1 MIFLPRDQVKT
12 FHFTDRFYD
21 DASKT
26 AHLRYAFNGG
36 AMTFEE
42 TLVFENAPDLTDAKR
57 REALDLCLRL
67 LHFAAGVSYYK
78 LYIPDE
84 IRLDN
89 DEMTQAEA
97 EFFDLFYMSGL
108 GEFSFRNNVAPHIA
122 FPHSDAARARKADVR
137 LKKGIVVPVGGGK
150 DSIVSIE
157 SLKSVGFSPVLF
169 SVGLPRPIRETVELS
184 GLPSVLVRRK
194 ISPDLIAANENAAGA
209 LNGHV
214 PVTGVIAFI
223 LMCAAVLYDF
233 TDAALSN
240 ERSANVGNTEKD
252 GRVVNHQ
259 WSKSIEFERA
269 FRTLTQ
275 TVLPDFRYFSLLRPL
290 SELAIASLFSKIGK
304 YDAVF
309 TSCNKAFKLDERK
322 RLDRWCADCDKC
334 RFVFLALA
342 PFMER
347 DRLIGVFGC
356 DMLDDASQIAGY
368 RQLLGLEAFKPFEC
382 VGEIDESALALM
394 VLSDRDEWKN
404 DAVVAALSPAVTAK
418 YGNKKDFL
426 IEKVFSLSD
435 NHLIPEEYDNVVKFF
450 NQQTRDG
457 MGLWRR
463 GSRG

>member
-1 MIFLPRDQVKT
+1 MIFLPREQVKS

-21 DASKT
+21 EATKT
-26 AHLRYAFNGG
+26 AHLRYAFNDG

-42 TLVFENAPDLTDAKR
+42 TVAFENAPVLTDGKR

-89 DEMTQAEA
+89 DEMTRAEA
-97 EFFDLFYMSGL
+97 AFFDLFYSAGL
-108 GEFSFRNNVAPHIA
+108 GEFSFRNNVAPRIS
-122 FPHSDAARARKADVR
+122 FPRSDAARAKTADVR
-137 LKKGIVVPVGGGK
+137 LKKGTVVPVGGGK

-157 SLKSVGFSPVLF
+157 SLKSAGFSPVLF
-169 SVGLPRPIRETVELS
+169 SVGLPRPIRETMETS
-184 GLPSVLVRRK
+184 GLPSVLVRRR
-194 ISPDLIAANENAAGA
+194 ISPDLIAANEQARGA

-233 TDAALSN
+233 TDAVLSN

-269 FRTLTQ
+269 FRALTR

-342 PFMER
+342 PFMEKN
-347 DRLIGVFGC
+347 RLVRVFGT
-356 DMLDDASQIAGY
+356 DMLNDPAQIAGY
-368 RQLLGLEAFKPFEC
+368 RQLLGLDAFKPFEC
-382 VGEIDESALALM
+382 VGEIEESALALM
-394 VLSDRDEWKN
+394 ALSDRAEWKN
-404 DAVVAALSPAVTAK
+404 DAAVAALSPAVTAK

-435 NHLIPEEYDNVVKFF
+435 NHLIPEEYDDVVKFF
-450 NQQTRDG
+450 DQQTRHG

-463 GSRG
+463 GTGG

>member
-1 MIFLPRDQVKT
+1 MIFLPREQVKS

-21 DASKT
+21 EATKT
-26 AHLRYAFNGG
+26 AHLRYAFNDG

-42 TLVFENAPDLTDAKR
+42 TITFENAPVLTDGKR

-84 IRLDN
+84 IKLDN
-89 DEMTQAEA
+89 DEMTRAEA
-97 EFFDLFYMSGL
+97 AFFDLFYSAGL
-108 GEFSFRNNVAPHIA
+108 GEFSFRNNVAPRIS
-122 FPHSDAARARKADVR
+122 FPRSDAARAKTADVR
-137 LKKGIVVPVGGGK
+137 LKKGTVVPVGGGK

-157 SLKSVGFSPVLF
+157 SLKSAGFSPVLF
-169 SVGLPRPIRETVELS
+169 SVGLPRPIRETMETS
-184 GLPSVLVRRK
+184 GLPSVLVRRR
-194 ISPDLIAANENAAGA
+194 ISPDLIAANEQARGA

-233 TDAALSN
+233 TDAVLSN

-269 FRTLTQ
+269 FRALTR

-342 PFMER
+342 PFMEK
-347 DRLIGVFGC
+347 DRLVRVFGT
-356 DMLDDASQIAGY
+356 DMLNDPAQIAGY
-368 RQLLGLEAFKPFEC
+368 RQLLGLDAFKPFEC
-382 VGEIDESALALM
+382 VGEIEESALALM
-394 VLSDRDEWKN
+394 ALSDRAEWKN
-404 DAVVAALSPAVTAK
+404 DAAVAALSPAVTAK

-435 NHLIPEEYDNVVKFF
+435 NHLIPEEYDDVVKFF
-450 NQQTRDG
+450 DQQTRHG

-463 GSRG
+463 GTGG

>member
-1 MIFLPRDQVKT
+1 MIFLPREQVKS

-21 DASKT
+21 EATKT
-26 AHLRYAFNGG
+26 AHLRYAFNDG

-42 TLVFENAPDLTDAKR
+42 TVAFENAPVLTDGKR

-89 DEMTQAEA
+89 DEMTRAEA
-97 EFFDLFYMSGL
+97 AFFDLFYSAGL
-108 GEFSFRNNVAPHIA
+108 GEFSFRNNVAPRIS
-122 FPHSDAARARKADVR
+122 FPRSDAARAKTADVW
-137 LKKGIVVPVGGGK
+137 LKKGTVVPVGGGK

-157 SLKSVGFSPVLF
+157 SLKSAGFSPVLF
-169 SVGLPRPIRETVELS
+169 SVGLPRPIRETMETS
-184 GLPSVLVRRK
+184 GLPSVLVRRR
-194 ISPDLIAANENAAGA
+194 ISPDLIAANEQARGA

-233 TDAALSN
+233 TDAVLSN

-269 FRTLTQ
+269 FRALTR

-342 PFMER
+342 PFMEK
-347 DRLIGVFGC
+347 DRLVRVFGT
-356 DMLDDASQIAGY
+356 DMLNDPAQIAGY
-368 RQLLGLEAFKPFEC
+368 RQLLGLDAFKPFEC
-382 VGEIDESALALM
+382 VGEIEESALALM
-394 VLSDRDEWKN
+394 ALSDRAEWKN
-404 DAVVAALSPAVTAK
+404 DAAVAALSPAVTAK

-435 NHLIPEEYDNVVKFF
+435 NHLIPEEYDDVVKFF
-450 NQQTRDG
+450 DQQTRHG

-463 GSRG
+463 GTGG

>member
-1 MIFLPRDQVKT
+1 MIFLPREQVKS

-21 DASKT
+21 EATKT
-26 AHLRYAFNGG
+26 AHLRYAFNDG

-42 TLVFENAPDLTDAKR
+42 TITFENAPVLTDGKR

-84 IRLDN
+84 IKLDN
-89 DEMTQAEA
+89 DEMTRAEA
-97 EFFDLFYMSGL
+97 AFFDLFYSAGL
-108 GEFSFRNNVAPHIA
+108 GEFSFRNNVAPRIS
-122 FPHSDAARARKADVR
+122 FPRSDAARAKTADVR
-137 LKKGIVVPVGGGK
+137 LKKGTVVPVGGGK

-157 SLKSVGFSPVLF
+157 SLKSAGFSPVLF
-169 SVGLPRPIRETVELS
+169 SVGLPRPIRETMETS
-184 GLPSVLVRRK
+184 GLSSVLVRRR
-194 ISPDLIAANENAAGA
+194 ISPDLIAANEQARGA

-233 TDAALSN
+233 TDAVLSN

-269 FRTLTQ
+269 FRALTR

-290 SELAIASLFSKIGK
+290 SELAIAFLFSKIGK

-342 PFMER
+342 PFMEK
-347 DRLIGVFGC
+347 DRLVRVFGT
-356 DMLDDASQIAGY
+356 DMLNDPAQIAGY
-368 RQLLGLEAFKPFEC
+368 RQLLGLDAFKPFEC
-382 VGEIDESALALM
+382 VGEIEESALALM
-394 VLSDRDEWKN
+394 ALSDRAEWKN
-404 DAVVAALSPAVTAK
+404 DAAVAALSPAVTAK

-435 NHLIPEEYDNVVKFF
+435 NHLIPEEYDDVVKFF
-450 NQQTRDG
+450 DQQTRHG

-463 GSRG
+463 GTGG

>member
-1 MIFLPRDQVKT
+1 MIFLPREQVKS

-21 DASKT
+21 EATKT
-26 AHLRYAFNGG
+26 AHLRYAFNDG

-42 TLVFENAPDLTDAKR
+42 TVAFENAPVLTDGKR

-89 DEMTQAEA
+89 DEMTRAEA
-97 EFFDLFYMSGL
+97 AFFDLFYSAGL
-108 GEFSFRNNVAPHIA
+108 GEFSFRNNVAPRIS
-122 FPHSDAARARKADVR
+122 FPRSNAARAKTADVR
-137 LKKGIVVPVGGGK
+137 LKKGTVVPVGGGK

-157 SLKSVGFSPVLF
+157 SLKSAGFSPVLF
-169 SVGLPRPIRETVELS
+169 SVGLPRPIRETMETS
-184 GLPSVLVRRK
+184 GLPSVLVRRR
-194 ISPDLIAANENAAGA
+194 ISPDLIAANEQARGA

-233 TDAALSN
+233 TDAVLSN

-269 FRTLTQ
+269 FRALTR

-342 PFMER
+342 PFMEK
-347 DRLIGVFGC
+347 DRLVRVFGT
-356 DMLDDASQIAGY
+356 DMLNDPAQIAGY
-368 RQLLGLEAFKPFEC
+368 RQLLGLDAFKPFEC
-382 VGEIDESALALM
+382 VGEIEESALALM
-394 VLSDRDEWKN
+394 ALSDRAEWKN
-404 DAVVAALSPAVTAK
+404 DAAVAALSPAVTAK

-435 NHLIPEEYDNVVKFF
+435 NHLIPEEYDDVVKFF
-450 NQQTRDG
+450 DQQTRHG

-463 GSRG
+463 GTGG

>member
-1 MIFLPRDQVKT
+1 MIFLPREQVKS

-21 DASKT
+21 EATKT
-26 AHLRYAFNGG
+26 AHLRYAFNDG

-42 TLVFENAPDLTDAKR
+42 TVAFENAPVLTDGKR

-89 DEMTQAEA
+89 DEMTRAEA
-97 EFFDLFYMSGL
+97 AFFDLFYSAGL
-108 GEFSFRNNVAPHIA
+108 GEFSFRNNVAPRIS
-122 FPHSDAARARKADVR
+122 FPRSDAARAKTADVR
-137 LKKGIVVPVGGGK
+137 LKKGTVVPVGGGK

-157 SLKSVGFSPVLF
+157 SLKSAGFSPVLF
-169 SVGLPRPIRETVELS
+169 SVGLPRPIRETMETS
-184 GLPSVLVRRK
+184 GLPSVLVRRR
-194 ISPDLIAANENAAGA
+194 ISPDLIAANEQARGA

-233 TDAALSN
+233 TDAVLSN

-269 FRTLTQ
+269 FRALTR

-342 PFMER
+342 PFMEKN
-347 DRLIGVFGC
+347 RLVRVFGT
-356 DMLDDASQIAGY
+356 DMLNDPAQIAGY
-368 RQLLGLEAFKPFEC
+368 RQLLGLDAFKPFEC
-382 VGEIDESALALM
+382 VGEIEESALALM
-394 VLSDRDEWKN
+394 ALSDRAEWKN
-404 DAVVAALSPAVTAK
+404 DAAVAALSPAVTAK

-435 NHLIPEEYDNVVKFF
+435 NYLIPEEYDDVVKFF
-450 NQQTRDG
+450 DQQTRHG

-463 GSRG
+463 GTGG

>member
-1 MIFLPRDQVKT
+1 MIFLPREQVKS

-21 DASKT
+21 EATKT
-26 AHLRYAFNGG
+26 AHLRYAFNDG

-42 TLVFENAPDLTDAKR
+42 TITFENAPVLTDGKR

-78 LYIPDE
+78 LYIPDA
-84 IRLDN
+84 IKLDN
-89 DEMTQAEA
+89 DEMTRAEA
-97 EFFDLFYMSGL
+97 AFFDLFYSAGL
-108 GEFSFRNNVAPHIA
+108 GEFSFRNNVAPRIS
-122 FPHSDAARARKADVR
+122 FPRSDAARAKTADVR
-137 LKKGIVVPVGGGK
+137 LKKGTVVPVGGGK

-157 SLKSVGFSPVLF
+157 SLKSAGFSPVLF
-169 SVGLPRPIRETVELS
+169 SVGLPRPIRETMETS
-184 GLPSVLVRRK
+184 GLPSVLVRRR
-194 ISPDLIAANENAAGA
+194 ISPDLIAANEQARGA

-233 TDAALSN
+233 TDAVLSN

-269 FRTLTQ
+269 FRALTR
-275 TVLPDFRYFSLLRPL
+275 TVMPDFRYFSLLRPL
-290 SELAIASLFSKIGK
+290 SELAIAFLFSKIGK

-342 PFMER
+342 PFMEKE
-347 DRLIGVFGC
+347 RLVRVFGT
-356 DMLDDASQIAGY
+356 DMLNDPAQIAGY
-368 RQLLGLEAFKPFEC
+368 RQLLGLDAFKPFEC
-382 VGEIDESALALM
+382 VGEIEESALALM
-394 VLSDRDEWKN
+394 ALSDRAEWKN
-404 DAVVAALSPAVTAK
+404 DAAVAALSPAVTAK

-435 NHLIPEEYDNVVKFF
+435 NHLIPEEYDDVVKFF
-450 NQQTRDG
+450 DQQTRHG

-463 GSRG
+463 GTGG

>member
-1 MIFLPRDQVKT
+1 M
-12 FHFTDRFYD
+12 
-21 DASKT
+21 
-26 AHLRYAFNGG
+26 
-36 AMTFEE
+36 E
-42 TLVFENAPDLTDAKR
+42 T
-57 REALDLCLRL
+57 
-67 LHFAAGVSYYK
+67 
-78 LYIPDE
+78 
-84 IRLDN
+84 
-89 DEMTQAEA
+89 
-97 EFFDLFYMSGL
+97 
-108 GEFSFRNNVAPHIA
+108 
-122 FPHSDAARARKADVR
+122 
-137 LKKGIVVPVGGGK
+137 
-150 DSIVSIE
+150 
-157 SLKSVGFSPVLF
+157 
-169 SVGLPRPIRETVELS
+169 S
-184 GLPSVLVRRK
+184 GLPSVLVRRR
-194 ISPDLIAANENAAGA
+194 ISPDLIAANEQARGA

-233 TDAALSN
+233 TDAVLSN

-269 FRTLTQ
+269 FRALTR

-342 PFMER
+342 PFMEKN
-347 DRLIGVFGC
+347 RLVRVFGT
-356 DMLDDASQIAGY
+356 DMLNDPAQIAGY
-368 RQLLGLEAFKPFEC
+368 RQLLGLDAFKPFEC
-382 VGEIDESALALM
+382 VGEIEESALALM
-394 VLSDRDEWKN
+394 ALSDRAEWKN
-404 DAVVAALSPAVTAK
+404 DAAVAALSPAVTAK

-435 NHLIPEEYDNVVKFF
+435 NHLIPEEYDDVVKFF
-450 NQQTRDG
+450 DQQTRHG

-463 GSRG
+463 GTGS

>member
-1 MIFLPRDQVKT
+1 MIFLPREQVKS

-21 DASKT
+21 EATKT
-26 AHLRYAFNGG
+26 AHLRYAFNDG

-42 TLVFENAPDLTDAKR
+42 TVAFENAPVLTDGKR

-89 DEMTQAEA
+89 DEMTRAEA
-97 EFFDLFYMSGL
+97 AFFDLFYSAGL
-108 GEFSFRNNVAPHIA
+108 GEFSFRNNVAPRIS
-122 FPHSDAARARKADVR
+122 FPRSDAARAKTADVR
-137 LKKGIVVPVGGGK
+137 LKKGTVVPVGGGK

-157 SLKSVGFSPVLF
+157 SLKSAGFSPVLF
-169 SVGLPRPIRETVELS
+169 SVGLPRPIRETMETS
-184 GLPSVLVRRK
+184 GLPSVLVRRR
-194 ISPDLIAANENAAGA
+194 ISPDLIAANEQARGA

-233 TDAALSN
+233 TDAVLSN

-269 FRTLTQ
+269 FRALTR

-309 TSCNKAFKLDERK
+309 TSCNKAFKLDEHK

-342 PFMER
+342 PFMEK
-347 DRLIGVFGC
+347 DRLVRVFGT
-356 DMLDDASQIAGY
+356 DMLNDPAQIAGY
-368 RQLLGLEAFKPFEC
+368 RQLLGLDAFKPFEC
-382 VGEIDESALALM
+382 VGEIEESALALM
-394 VLSDRDEWKN
+394 ALSDRAEWKN
-404 DAVVAALSPAVTAK
+404 DAAVAALSPAVTAK

-435 NHLIPEEYDNVVKFF
+435 NHLIPEEYDDVVKFF
-450 NQQTRDG
+450 DQQTRHG

-463 GSRG
+463 GTGG

>member
-1 MIFLPRDQVKT
+1 MIFLPREQVKS

-21 DASKT
+21 EATKT
-26 AHLRYAFNGG
+26 AHLRYAFNDG

-42 TLVFENAPDLTDAKR
+42 TVAFENAPVLTDGKR

-89 DEMTQAEA
+89 DEMTRAEA
-97 EFFDLFYMSGL
+97 AFFGLFYSAGL
-108 GEFSFRNNVAPHIA
+108 GEFSFRNNVAPRIS
-122 FPHSDAARARKADVR
+122 FPRSDAARAKTADVR
-137 LKKGIVVPVGGGK
+137 LKKGTVVPVGGGK

-157 SLKSVGFSPVLF
+157 SLKSAGFSPVLF
-169 SVGLPRPIRETVELS
+169 SVGLPRPIRETMETS
-184 GLPSVLVRRK
+184 GLPSVLVRRR
-194 ISPDLIAANENAAGA
+194 ISPDLIAANEQARGA

-233 TDAALSN
+233 TDAVLSN

-269 FRTLTQ
+269 FRALTR

-342 PFMER
+342 PFMEKN
-347 DRLIGVFGC
+347 RLVRVFGT
-356 DMLDDASQIAGY
+356 DMLNDPAQIAGY
-368 RQLLGLEAFKPFEC
+368 RQLLGLDAFKPFEC
-382 VGEIDESALALM
+382 VGEIEESALALM
-394 VLSDRDEWKN
+394 ALSDRAEWKN
-404 DAVVAALSPAVTAK
+404 DAAVAALSPAVTAK

-435 NHLIPEEYDNVVKFF
+435 NYLIPEEYDDVVKFF
-450 NQQTRDG
+450 DQQTRHG

-463 GSRG
+463 GTGG